1 VVAVHYI
8 LHIRRLNV
16 KEVSSVATM
25 NLGGNFQGSLF
36 DMVINAGFV
45 VQLVLLL
52 LLIFSVVSWAIILM
66 KYFNIRKIKKEN
78 EFFLNSYMKS
88 SKLSEMFLE
97 AKRYRNSTLAE
108 VFRTGYTEL
117 TKLTKTVRGNP
128 PGKDAQEAGG
138 QALEVAGIDNVE
150 RAMNRA
156 CGEQTTKL
164 EAALG
169 FLATTGSASPFI
181 GLFGTVWGI
190 MDTFKGIGA
199 RGSATL
205 AVVAP
210 GISEALIATAAG
222 LAAAIPAVI
231 AYNYYLHGI
240 KTMTLDMD
248 NFASE
253 LLNIVERYYV
263 KK

>member
-1 VVAVHYI
+1 V
-8 LHIRRLNV
+8 NV
-16 KEVSSVATM
+16 KEASTVAAM
-25 NLGGNFQGSLF
+25 SLGGSFNGSLF
-36 DMVINAGFV
+36 DMVIHAGFV

-52 LLIFSVVSWAIILM
+52 LLFFSVVSWAIILK
-66 KYFNIRKIKKEN
+66 KYFHIRNIKKEN
-78 EFFLNSYMKS
+78 EFFLHAYMKS

-97 AKRYRNSTLAE
+97 AKQYHHSTLAE

-117 TKLTKTVRGNP
+117 TKLTKTARGSS
-128 PGKDAQEAGG
+128 PGKDAPESGSQGIEI
-138 QALEVAGIDNVE
+138 AGIDNVE

-231 AYNYYLHGI
+231 AYNYYLNGI

-253 LLNIVERYYV
+253 LLNIVERYFV